1 MSAGAIAEGILLI
14 MGGVFIIVVS
24 LVIFRSDT
32 WIDILTDQLLRR
44 RPGRALDRRRLA
56 SWMRA
61 VALFPTGIGGIFVA
75 LGTASLAG
83 GLLG

>member
-14 MGGVFIIVVS
+14 SGGVFIIVFS
-24 LVIFRSDT
+24 LVILRSDT
-32 WIDILTDQLLRR
+32 WIDIVTDQLLRR
-44 RPGRALDRRRLA
+44 PGRPLDRRRLA

-61 VALFPTGIGGIFVA
+61 VSLFPAGIGGIFGV
-75 LGTASLAG
+75 LGIASLAV